1 MRFILFTLMSVV
13 CTATL
18 AATVFKWVDENGV
31 THYSDQPHEN
41 AEKVQVAAPQDL
53 FRTAP
58 PAAAAAA
65 PREPAATPGPA
76 YRSCA
81 LVEPENDQTFPNAS
95 SVSASVQLDP
105 QQRPGDQVFVLLDG
119 ARFPAGAGAVTL
131 PVERGTHALQVVVQD
146 SNGQVVCQSSPV
158 SFNVTQ
164 PSLLNPQSPVRP
176 ALTLDRAPAFV
187 GNMSDR
193 RGVLHGD

>member
-41 AEKVQVAAPQDL
+41 AEKVQVAAPQ
-53 FRTAP
+53 TYSAP
-58 PAAAAAA
+58 RPPRPAAAAARA
-65 PREPAATPGPA
+65 PTTSPAPA
-76 YRSCA
+76 YQSCA
-81 LVEPENDQTFPNAS
+81 LVEPVNDQTFTNAS

-119 ARFPAGAGAVTL
+119 ARFPAGGGAITL
-131 PVERGTHALQVVVQD
+131 PVERGTHALQAVVQD
-146 SNGQVVCQSSPV
+146 SSGQVVCQSPPV

-176 ALTLDRAPAFV
+176 R
-187 GNMSDR
+187 
-193 RGVLHGD
+193 